1 MGTIE
6 ITILIIMVLFAVMPI
21 IIIGCMI
28 NGTTKTSEAIN
39 EMIHKDKQE
48 QPVMEQKD
56 VEEMWYCP
64 ALKMYISLNECK
76 GCLDYF
82 DCPDSKINE
91 NR

>member
-6 ITILIIMVLFAVMPI
+6 IALVMLFIFFIVFPI
-21 IIIGCMI
+21 IIIGFMLTCSRRTSKVI
-28 NGTTKTSEAIN
+28 NGLIKE
-39 EMIHKDKQE
+39 E
-48 QPVMEQKD
+48 QTPVTEKEKD

-64 ALKMYISLNECK
+64 ALKMYISVNECK

-82 DCPDSKINE
+82 DCPDSKANE

>member
-6 ITILIIMVLFAVMPI
+6 IALVMLFIFFGVFPI
-21 IIIGCMI
+21 IIIGFMLT
-28 NGTTKTSEAIN
+28 GSRRTSKVIN
-39 EMIHKDKQE
+39 ELIKEEE
-48 QPVMEQKD
+48 QTPVTEKEN

-64 ALKMYISLNECK
+64 ALKMYISVNECK

-82 DCPDSKINE
+82 DCPDSKANE

>member
-1 MGTIE
+1 MGAIE
-6 ITILIIMVLFAVMPI
+6 ITLVILFIFFIVFPI
-21 IIIGCMI
+21 IIIGVMLT
-28 NGTTKTSEAIN
+28 GSRRTSKVIN
-39 EMIHKDKQE
+39 ELIKEE
-48 QPVMEQKD
+48 QTPVTEKEN

-64 ALKMYISLNECK
+64 ALKMYISVNECK

>member
-6 ITILIIMVLFAVMPI
+6 ITLVILFIFFIVFPI
-21 IIIGCMI
+21 IIIGFMLT
-28 NGTTKTSEAIN
+28 GSRRTSKVIN
-39 EMIHKDKQE
+39 ELIKEE
-48 QPVMEQKD
+48 QTLVHEKEKD
-56 VEEMWYCP
+56 VEVMWYCP
-64 ALKMYISLNECK
+64 ALKMYISVNECK

>member
-6 ITILIIMVLFAVMPI
+6 IALVMLFIFFIVFPI
-21 IIIGCMI
+21 IIIGFMLTGSRRTSKVI
-28 NGTTKTSEAIN
+28 NGLIKEEQTTVTEKE
-39 EMIHKDKQE
+39 
-48 QPVMEQKD
+48 KD

-64 ALKMYISLNECK
+64 ALKMYISVNECK

-82 DCPDSKINE
+82 DCPDSKANE

>member
-1 MGTIE
+1 MNVIE
-6 ITILIIMVLFAVMPI
+6 ITAVILFILFIVLPI
-21 IIIGCMI
+21 IIIGFMV
-28 NGTTKTSEAIN
+28 NGVSKTSDEIN
-39 EMIHKDKQE
+39 KLIHEEKQE
-48 QPVMEQKD
+48 PVIEQKD

-64 ALKMYISLNECK
+64 ALEMYISLNECK

>member
-1 MGTIE
+1 MGAIE
-6 ITILIIMVLFAVMPI
+6 ITLVILFIFFIVFPI
-21 IIIGCMI
+21 IIIGFMLT
-28 NGTTKTSEAIN
+28 GSRRTSKVIN
-39 EMIHKDKQE
+39 ELIKEE
-48 QPVMEQKD
+48 QTPVTEKEN

-64 ALKMYISLNECK
+64 ALKMYISVNECK

>member
-6 ITILIIMVLFAVMPI
+6 IALVILFIFFIVFPI
-21 IIIGCMI
+21 IIIGFMFT
-28 NGTTKTSEAIN
+28 GSRRTSKVIN
-39 EMIHKDKQE
+39 ELIKEE
-48 QPVMEQKD
+48 QTPVTEKEKD

-64 ALKMYISLNECK
+64 ALKMYISVNECK

-82 DCPDSKINE
+82 DCPDSKANE

>member
-6 ITILIIMVLFAVMPI
+6 IALVILFIFFIVFPI
-21 IIIGCMI
+21 IIIGFMLT
-28 NGTTKTSEAIN
+28 GSRRTSKVIN
-39 EMIHKDKQE
+39 ELIKEEE
-48 QPVMEQKD
+48 QTPVTEKEN

-64 ALKMYISLNECK
+64 ALKMYISVNECK

-82 DCPDSKINE
+82 DCHDSKANE

>member
-6 ITILIIMVLFAVMPI
+6 IALVMLFIFFIVFPI
-21 IIIGCMI
+21 IFIGFMLT
-28 NGTTKTSEAIN
+28 GSRRTSKVIN
-39 EMIHKDKQE
+39 ELIKEE
-48 QPVMEQKD
+48 QTPVTEKEKD

-64 ALKMYISLNECK
+64 ALKMYISVNECK

-82 DCPDSKINE
+82 DCPDSKANE